1 MSIINLPEHDIEK
14 FQNEL
19 TSIAIDGSRKWI
31 YARQLLL
38 SLSCLQ
44 YKPNSTFYY
53 QHKESSY
60 RPK

>member
-14 FQNEL
+14 YQNEL

-38 SLSCLQ
+38 SQSCLSQ
-44 YKPNSTFYY
+44 EVWLWAY
-53 QHKESSY
+53 QI
-60 RPK
+60 